1 MKPSPEKKPQTS
13 ARTSSWNTG
22 VAVWRKE
29 ARSAFN
35 SPVAVGSILFF
46 LLFTGIWF
54 LWVNQFLAQQ
64 TASLRGYFA
73 TFPVAFTILIPAITM
88 RTWAEERKL
97 GSQELLLTLPVKTG
111 TLVAGKFLGA
121 WTIVLA
127 MIVLT
132 LPMTFLVSGLG
143 DFEVGEIVGEYLG
156 IVLLS
161 ASAVALGVFL
171 SSLTTNTIS
180 AFLLAVAGL
189 LVFAL
194 GGSLTASLGLPA
206 LVVDAV
212 RFFSLDGRYASFQR
226 GIFDT
231 RDALYFVWFAGLFL
245 YLNTKVLILRKW
257 K

>member
-1 MKPSPEKKPQTS
+1 MKPSVKHPLL
-13 ARTSSWNTG
+13 
-22 VAVWRKE
+22 AVWRKE
-29 ARSAFN
+29 TRSAFN
-35 SPVAVGSILFF
+35 SAVAIGAILFF

-73 TFPVAFTILIPAITM
+73 TFPIAFTILIPAITM

-121 WTIVLA
+121 WTIVLT

-143 DFEVGEIVGEYLG
+143 NFEAGEIVGEYLG

-161 ASAVALGVFL
+161 GAAVALGVFL
-171 SSLTTNTIS
+171 SGLTTNTIS
-180 AFLLAVAGL
+180 AFLLSVAGL
-189 LVFAL
+189 LVFAV
-194 GGSLTASLGLPA
+194 GIGLPSS
-206 LVVDAV
+206 VVDV
-212 RFFSLDGRYASFQR
+212 FRFFSLDGRYASFQR
-226 GIFDT
+226 GILDT
-231 RDALYFVWFAGLFL
+231 KDALYFVWFAGLFL
-245 YLNTKVLILRKW
+245 YLNTKVLVLRKW
-257 K
+257 R